1 MRGEGELFMQITKG
15 SRRGQSPCFD
25 RKIILTG
32 SIMTETNRF
41 MDLKEQE
48 KIQKRNLILDVAEKI
63 FSDKPFDDVNM
74 RDLAREVG
82 ISPGSIYTYFPD
94 KESLYVAVSLRG
106 FQRAVDIMNEM
117 VSSGNN
123 TLDKVAVRY
132 MEEMIDN
139 YDYMR
144 IVQHCVMDGKFRT
157 EESIEELKAIS
168 RELFSVFD
176 RILANETDITDI
188 RSVTHLIFSV
198 LNGIVFTFG
207 KYPGRTREEGVEHM
221 KKLARLFITLLNKG
235 RGE

>member
-1 MRGEGELFMQITKG
+1 
-15 SRRGQSPCFD
+15 
-25 RKIILTG
+25 
-32 SIMTETNRF
+32 MTEINRF

-48 KIQKRNLILDVAEKI
+48 KIQKKNLILDVAEKV
-63 FSDKPFDDVNM
+63 FSEKSFDDVNM
-74 RDLAREVG
+74 RELAREVG

-117 VSSGNN
+117 LNSGND

-157 EESIEELKAIS
+157 QDSIDELKAIS
-168 RELFSVFD
+168 RELFSIFD
-176 RILANETDITDI
+176 RILVKETDIPDI
-188 RSVTHLIFSV
+188 RAVTHLIFSV

-207 KYPGRTREEGVEHM
+207 KYPGRTREEGVDHM
-221 KKLARLFITLLNKG
+221 KRLARLFIKLLNKG
-235 RGE
+235 KE

>member
-1 MRGEGELFMQITKG
+1 
-15 SRRGQSPCFD
+15 
-25 RKIILTG
+25 
-32 SIMTETNRF
+32 MTETNRF

-48 KIQKRNLILDVAEKI
+48 KIQKKNLILDVAEKI
-63 FSDKPFDDVNM
+63 FSEKPFDDVNM

-94 KESLYVAVSLRG
+94 KESLYVSVSLRG

-117 VSSGNN
+117 INSGDN
-123 TLDKVAVRY
+123 TLDKIAVRY

-157 EESIEELKAIS
+157 QESIDELIVIS
-168 RELFSVFD
+168 RELFSIFD
-176 RILANETDITDI
+176 KVLVDETDMPDI
-188 RSVTHLIFSV
+188 RAVTHLIFSV

-221 KKLARLFITLLNKG
+221 KRLARLFIKLLNKG
-235 RGE
+235 KGA

>member
-1 MRGEGELFMQITKG
+1 
-15 SRRGQSPCFD
+15 
-25 RKIILTG
+25 
-32 SIMTETNRF
+32 MTETNRF

-48 KIQKRNLILDVAEKI
+48 KIQKKNLILDVAEKI
-63 FSDKPFDDVNM
+63 FSEKPFDDVNM

-117 VSSGNN
+117 INSGDN
-123 TLDKVAVRY
+123 TLDKIAVRY

-157 EESIEELKAIS
+157 QESIDELKVIS
-168 RELFSVFD
+168 RELFSIFD
-176 RILANETDITDI
+176 KVLIDETDMPDI
-188 RSVTHLIFSV
+188 RAVTHLIFSV

-221 KKLARLFITLLNKG
+221 KKLASFHYTS
-235 RGE
+235 

>member
-1 MRGEGELFMQITKG
+1 
-15 SRRGQSPCFD
+15 
-25 RKIILTG
+25 
-32 SIMTETNRF
+32 MTETNRF

-48 KIQKRNLILDVAEKI
+48 KIQKKNLILDVAEKI
-63 FSDKPFDDVNM
+63 FSEKPFDDVNM

-117 VSSGNN
+117 INSGDN

-157 EESIEELKAIS
+157 QESIDELKVIS
-168 RELFSVFD
+168 RELFSIFD
-176 RILANETDITDI
+176 RILVKETDISDI
-188 RSVTHLIFSV
+188 RAVTHLIFSV

-207 KYPGRTREEGVEHM
+207 KYPGRTREEGVAHM
-221 KKLARLFITLLNKG
+221 KKIAGLFITLLNKG
-235 RGE
+235 GEK

>member
-1 MRGEGELFMQITKG
+1 
-15 SRRGQSPCFD
+15 
-25 RKIILTG
+25 
-32 SIMTETNRF
+32 MTETSRF

-48 KIQKRNLILDVAEKI
+48 KLQKRNLILDVAEKI
-63 FSDKPFDDVNM
+63 FSEKPFDDVNM
-74 RDLAREVG
+74 RELAKAVG

-117 VSSGNN
+117 INSGDN
-123 TLDKVAVRY
+123 TLDKIAVRY

-157 EESIEELKAIS
+157 QESIAELKIIS
-168 RELFSVFD
+168 RELFSIFD
-176 RILANETDITDI
+176 RILVKETDMPDI
-188 RSVTHLIFSV
+188 RAITHLIFSV

-207 KYPGRTREEGVEHM
+207 KYPGRTREEGVAHM
-221 KKLARLFITLLNKG
+221 KKLASLFITLLNKG
-235 RGE
+235 REK

>member
-1 MRGEGELFMQITKG
+1 
-15 SRRGQSPCFD
+15 
-25 RKIILTG
+25 
-32 SIMTETNRF
+32 MTETNRF

-48 KIQKRNLILDVAEKI
+48 KIQKKNLILDVAEKI
-63 FSDKPFDDVNM
+63 FSEKPFDDVNM

-117 VSSGNN
+117 ISSGDN
-123 TLDKVAVRY
+123 TLDKIAVRY

-157 EESIEELKAIS
+157 QESIDELKVIS
-168 RELFSVFD
+168 RELFSIFD
-176 RILANETDITDI
+176 RVLTNETDMPDI
-188 RSVTHLIFSV
+188 RAVTHLIFSV

-207 KYPGRTREEGVEHM
+207 KYPGRTREEGVAHM
-221 KKLARLFITLLNKG
+221 KKLANLFITLLNKG
-235 RGE
+235 GEQ

>member
-1 MRGEGELFMQITKG
+1 
-15 SRRGQSPCFD
+15 
-25 RKIILTG
+25 
-32 SIMTETNRF
+32 MTETSRF

-48 KIQKRNLILDVAEKI
+48 KIQKKNLILDVAEKI
-63 FSDKPFDDVNM
+63 FSEKPFDDVNM
-74 RDLAREVG
+74 RELAREVG

-117 VSSGNN
+117 INSGDN
-123 TLDKVAVRY
+123 TLDKIAVRY

-157 EESIEELKAIS
+157 QESIDELKTIS
-168 RELFSVFD
+168 RELFSIFD
-176 RILANETDITDI
+176 RILVKETDIPDI
-188 RSVTHLIFSV
+188 RAVTHLIFSV

-207 KYPGRTREEGVEHM
+207 KYPGRTRGEGVDHM
-221 KKLARLFITLLNKG
+221 KKLAGLFITLLNRG
-235 RGE
+235 REK